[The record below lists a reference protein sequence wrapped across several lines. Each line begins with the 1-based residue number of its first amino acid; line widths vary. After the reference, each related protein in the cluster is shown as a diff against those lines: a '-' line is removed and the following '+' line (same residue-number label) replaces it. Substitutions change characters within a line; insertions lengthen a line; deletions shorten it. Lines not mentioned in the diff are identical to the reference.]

1 VAPPS
6 PLLSGRVRFEARVDG
21 APGAAEQ
28 VRRVAFSLD
37 GKPVLSR
44 SRPPDELSLDLGPVP
59 RPQRLVAE
67 GLGAGGEVVARD
79 EVVVNGGAGGAQGL
93 RVRLREPQPG
103 KPYRRSVR
111 AMADVDVP
119 VGERVARVD
128 FYLGEER
135 IAALYQPPWAQPIAL
150 AQEGQVDYV
159 RAVATL
165 ANGGTA
171 EDVVLINAPDRP
183 DTIDV
188 RLVELFATVVD
199 GQGKPVAAGLDGGA
213 FQVAEDGV
221 PQQIRKVDPVAETP
235 LRLVTLIDSSGS
247 MMGRMAATR
256 QAALEFLRST
266 LRPRDQAALISFN
279 RAPRVVVPLTADLG
293 ALEDSLDGIL
303 AEDETSLWDSLIY
316 SLFYLNGAA
325 GQRAVLLLSDGMDRT
340 SRFSYEQA
348 LECARRAGVAVYAI
362 GLALDDP
369 RGEAAQRLARLA
381 QTTGGRAFFAGTTAQ
396 LAGVYGQIENELRAR
411 WRIAYQSSNTKPDK
425 AFRAVQVKVAK
436 GGLEARTISGYYP

>member
-1 VAPPS
+1 V
-6 PLLSGRVRFEARVDG
+6 
-21 APGAAEQ
+21 
-28 VRRVAFSLD
+28 
-37 GKPVLSR
+37 
-44 SRPPDELSLDLGPVP
+44 
-59 RPQRLVAE
+59 
-67 GLGAGGEVVARD
+67 
-79 EVVVNGGAGGAQGL
+79 GGAGGAQGL

-293 ALEDSLDGIL
+293 ALEDGLDGIL